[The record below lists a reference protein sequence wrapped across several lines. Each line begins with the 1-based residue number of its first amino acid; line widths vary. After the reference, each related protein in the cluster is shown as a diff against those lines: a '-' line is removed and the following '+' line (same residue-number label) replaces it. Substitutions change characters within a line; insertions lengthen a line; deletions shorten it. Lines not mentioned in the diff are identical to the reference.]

1 MSPLTSAFLTSPPP
15 PLLPPRL
22 SLLSLSLVYFSWS
35 HQETSHV
42 RARCLL
48 GVAASGGGG
57 AGEGGRRGVR
67 GGEVQQQPRVRGV
80 QRPAPPGRVRALDLR
95 RRGVGVAVR
104 GVRRRAAVARRVGGV
119 GAQPDRRRDGRHAGA
134 RRAAQGGRRRVRGP
148 DVRHRG
154 VLALRAGEA
163 QVPGDRPRR
172 GGRRRRPRQRLR
184 EAGAAERHRRGEP
197 GLAGRAG
204 LQRVHGAARHEQRQ
218 QGRHGEAQPPHR
230 GSHLFR
236 RRRQQPQEEE
246 CEHSSILISSIILF
260 AFLEFLI
267 KFECTNQIVVRKGG
281 RFQLEFHQGT

>member
-1 MSPLTSAFLTSPPP
+1 MSVLGVFLA
-15 PLLPPRL
+15 
-22 SLLSLSLVYFSWS
+22 SLLL
-35 HQETSHV
+35 
-42 RARCLL
+42 
-48 GVAASGGGG
+48 
-57 AGEGGRRGVR
+57 
-67 GGEVQQQPRVRGV
+67 
-80 QRPAPPGRVRALDLR
+80 
-95 RRGVGVAVR
+95 
-104 GVRRRAAVARRVGGV
+104 AAVAPARAAGGGCAAERFSSNRVYAACSDLPHLGASVHWTYDAAASASLSVAFVAAPPSPGGWV
-119 GAQPDRRRDGRHAGA
+119 AWGSTDRRRDGRHAGA